1 MNGRAVLGPTQLCFG
16 YRMEIP
22 QTAAGTQH
30 CILYPADVVC
40 LCFSFEQ
47 SGEKLTFLKDSS
59 GGEERRIPQCVF
71 K

>member
-40 LCFSFEQ
+40 LYVLVLNRVGKS
-47 SGEKLTFLKDSS
+47 
-59 GGEERRIPQCVF
+59 
-71 K
+71 